1 MKNPLNK
8 ESELRFL
15 FSALRLIRINYQR
28 SPRGACEY
36 FFSSLS
42 HVWKTFILLKYLLSR
57 KLATRLSSYIPS
69 GRNFAPSIFRS
80 PVFPGI
86 TGPSPPWSGGLGLW
100 ASGMALSS
108 GASGTTG
115 FALGT
120 AGEKKHIT
128 VRQSVSHWRDRMPG
142 ITTTCRGLYFIIF

>member
-1 MKNPLNK
+1 MKKKILSFSRLENLYFAK
-8 ESELRFL
+8 IFALQETSDETFQLHSER
-15 FSALRLIRINYQR
+15 A
-28 SPRGACEY
+28 
-36 FFSSLS
+36 
-42 HVWKTFILLKYLLSR
+42 
-57 KLATRLSSYIPS
+57 
-69 GRNFAPSIFRS
+69 SIFPS

-120 AGEKKHIT
+120 AEGRRENKYIT

-142 ITTTCRGLYFIIF
+142 ITTTC